1 MNPSIS
7 VIVAVYQ
14 AEAYLHRCVDSILS
28 QTFSDFELLLIDDGS
43 VDRSGEI
50 CDEYGEK
57 DSRVRVFHKKN
68 EGLAATRHFG
78 INHCRGKYTIH
89 CDPDDWIEPGMFGEM
104 LNMAISC
111 NADVVMCDMIIEY
124 EGFSRVC
131 KQYTP
136 KLDSNSLWNVI
147 YYPLSASLCNKLIRL
162 DCYSKCNVRFA
173 SEITYGE
180 DLFIMLQLL
189 RHPINVKYISEAFY
203 HYDQYSNGGSL
214 CKNYDCENLQKTIK
228 IFLDKIG
235 ECPAVNKLKIDAI
248 KIAHRQNTGN
258 DSQYSNIY
266 PEVNKL
272 MMKFAL
278 KHPVREWR
286 IVSVVLYRLGYTR
299 LSYKY
304 AGLME
309 WLKSKA
315 SKFLPMK
322 RIEAM

>member
-89 CDPDDWIEPGMFGEM
+89 CDPDDWIEPGMFAEM
-104 LNMAISC
+104 LDRAVSC
-111 NADVVMCDMIIEY
+111 NADVVMCDMILEY

-162 DCYSKCNVRFA
+162 DCYSKCSVIFA
-173 SEITYGE
+173 SELTYGE
-180 DLFIMLQLL
+180 DLYIMLQLL
-189 RHPINVKYISEAFY
+189 RHPINVKYIAGAFY
-203 HYDQYSNGGSL
+203 HYDQVSNGSSL
-214 CKNYDCENLQKTIK
+214 CKNSDNENFQKNIK
-228 IFLDKIG
+228 IFHDRFG
-235 ECPAVNKLKIDAI
+235 ECPAVNKLKLDAI
-248 KIAHRQNTGN
+248 RMAHRQHVDNE
-258 DSQYSNIY
+258 QYVNLY
-266 PEVNKL
+266 PEVNKY
-272 MMKFAL
+272 MSKIAL
-278 KHPVREWR
+278 RHPVSEWR
-286 IVSVVLYRLGYTR
+286 LVTVTLYRLGYTG

-304 AGLME
+304 SSFME
-309 WLKSKA
+309 CLKSIA
-315 SKFLPMK
+315 SKILPMK
-322 RIEAM
+322 RIENM